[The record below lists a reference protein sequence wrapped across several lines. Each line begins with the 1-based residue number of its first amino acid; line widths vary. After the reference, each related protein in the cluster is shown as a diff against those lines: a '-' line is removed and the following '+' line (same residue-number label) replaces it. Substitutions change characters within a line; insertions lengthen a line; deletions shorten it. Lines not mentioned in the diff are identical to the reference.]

1 MTRKQVAMLQQ
12 LLSGG
17 LYTNGDDGIR
27 IKDAAVRVAAAQA
40 RAIRF
45 ALMCDNES
53 EMPPYEDG
61 RQGWC
66 AGDDRFD
73 RNDAF
78 IALGGVVAL
87 LDASAT
93 LAFDADHLAS
103 VYEKLDNTD
112 QSASEEA
119 AE

>member
-1 MTRKQVAMLQQ
+1 MNQDQARAIQRLMA
-12 LLSGG
+12 GG
-17 LYTNGDDGIR
+17 LHTGDEDDIR
-27 IKDAAVRVAAAQA
+27 TKDAAIRVAAAQA

-45 ALMCDNES
+45 ALMVNNNS

-66 AGDDRFD
+66 AGDERFD

-87 LDASAT
+87 LDAVH
-93 LAFDADHLAS
+93 LCDEADRAVEL
-103 VYEKLDNTD
+103 L
-112 QSASEEA
+112 EEMQQGSQGPRRA
-119 AE
+119 AQ